1 MEENRNSAE
10 NSNAGKR
17 SHRGSVLIFLGLIMI
32 LGALGLTAYNIWDAK
47 RAEEAANQISDV
59 LIDKIKDDD
68 SAMQVPMFDPD
79 TPMPV
84 EVIDGYEYIGI
95 LEIPELDLTL
105 PVMNEWDYT
114 RLKISPCRFTGSYYA
129 DDLVI
134 CGHNYAKHF
143 SPVKWIDIGAD
154 VYFTNVLGLTIH
166 YVVTNRETVEP
177 TDVATMVENTKNSES
192 SILEW
197 DMTLFTCNTGGQTRC
212 AVRCSRVE
220 DESGDIETDQ
230 N

>member
-1 MEENRNSAE
+1 MEQKRKRK
-10 NSNAGKR
+10 GKGNFLIAIGIVFIIAA
-17 SHRGSVLIFLGLIMI
+17 SGLVIYNVL
-32 LGALGLTAYNIWDAK
+32 DAR
-47 RAEEAANQISDV
+47 RAEEASNQIVHD
-59 LIDKIKDDD
+59 LMDEIRD
-68 SAMQVPMFDPD
+68 SIEDNLAAFPYGSPD
-79 TPMPV
+79 TPMPTIV
-84 EVIDGYEYIGI
+84 VDGYEYIGI
-95 LEIPELDLTL
+95 LEMPSLDLTL
-105 PVMNEWDYT
+105 PVMKDWDYD
-114 RLKISPCRFTGSYYA
+114 RLKISPCRFSGSYYA

-134 CGHNYAKHF
+134 CAHNYAKHF

>member
-1 MEENRNSAE
+1 MEQKRKRK
-10 NSNAGKR
+10 GKGNFLIAIGIVFIIAA
-17 SHRGSVLIFLGLIMI
+17 SGLVIYNVL
-32 LGALGLTAYNIWDAK
+32 DAR
-47 RAEEAANQISDV
+47 RAEEASNQIAHD
-59 LIDKIKDDD
+59 LMDDIRD
-68 SAMQVPMFDPD
+68 SIEDNLAAFPYGSPD
-79 TPMPV
+79 TPMPTIV
-84 EVIDGYEYIGI
+84 VDGYEYIGI
-95 LEIPELDLTL
+95 LEMPSLDLTL
-105 PVMNEWDYT
+105 PVMKDWDYD
-114 RLKISPCRFTGSYYA
+114 RLKISPCRFSGSYYA

-134 CGHNYAKHF
+134 CAHNYAKHF

>member
-1 MEENRNSAE
+1 MEQKRKRK
-10 NSNAGKR
+10 GKGNFLIAIGIVFIIAA
-17 SHRGSVLIFLGLIMI
+17 SGLVIYNVL
-32 LGALGLTAYNIWDAK
+32 DAS
-47 RAEEAANQISDV
+47 RAEEASNQIAHD
-59 LIDKIKDDD
+59 LMDEIRD
-68 SAMQVPMFDPD
+68 SIEDNLAAFPYGSPD
-79 TPMPV
+79 TPMPTIV
-84 EVIDGYEYIGI
+84 VDGYEYIGI
-95 LEIPELDLTL
+95 LEMPSLDLTL
-105 PVMNEWDYT
+105 PVMKDWDYD
-114 RLKISPCRFTGSYYA
+114 RLKISPCRFSGSYYA

-134 CGHNYAKHF
+134 CAHNYAKHF

>member
-1 MEENRNSAE
+1 MEQKRKRK
-10 NSNAGKR
+10 GKGNFLIAIGIVFIIAA
-17 SHRGSVLIFLGLIMI
+17 SGLVIYNVL
-32 LGALGLTAYNIWDAK
+32 DA
-47 RAEEAANQISDV
+47 RLAEEASNQIAHD
-59 LIDKIKDDD
+59 LMDEIRD
-68 SAMQVPMFDPD
+68 SIEDNLAAFPYGSPD
-79 TPMPV
+79 TPMPTIV
-84 EVIDGYEYIGI
+84 VDGYEYIGI
-95 LEIPELDLTL
+95 LEMPSLDLTL
-105 PVMNEWDYT
+105 PVMKDWDYD
-114 RLKISPCRFTGSYYA
+114 RLKISPCRFSGSYYA

-134 CGHNYAKHF
+134 CAHNYAKHF